1 MIENDK
7 VIRERT
13 GGGKKMFT
21 LFFNIARRELIFLS
35 ELFLSQSK
43 NVNGTELE
51 SF

>member
-7 VIRERT
+7 VIRERV
-13 GGGKKMFT
+13 GGENVYSLLQHCNQGT
-21 LFFNIARRELIFLS
+21 DFLS

>member
-7 VIRERT
+7 VIRERAGEGNVYFLLQHCT
-13 GGGKKMFT
+13 EEE
-21 LFFNIARRELIFLS
+21 ELIFVRII
-35 ELFLSQSK
+35 SQSK

>member
-7 VIRERT
+7 VMIHWGEENAYSQPQHCI
-13 GGGKKMFT
+13 KEEM
-21 LFFNIARRELIFLS
+21 NFLL

-51 SF
+51 TF

>member
-13 GGGKKMFT
+13 GGEKMFT